1 MKNRMIPGIILIFLI
16 LSLALGAYLVNIYS
30 SLEIKKAQSKDR
42 AVIQNIEANVVKID
56 DAIIFEQEFTKCGH
70 TIIAPFADREN
81 LIGKSLD
88 EVKKE
93 YTVKK
98 GYHISYQQNTLL
110 IKQKVDDWCMVDKE
124 KCRLKEYK
132 GRIAVYQGPHHEE
145 DVLMRVTEIRI
156 DSLPDQ
162 VKQSLKNGEYEF
174 DNMERLNDALENLD
188 EYL

>member
-1 MKNRMIPGIILIFLI
+1 
-16 LSLALGAYLVNIYS
+16 
-30 SLEIKKAQSKDR
+30 
-42 AVIQNIEANVVKID
+42 
-56 DAIIFEQEFTKCGH
+56 
-70 TIIAPFADREN
+70 
-81 LIGKSLD
+81 
-88 EVKKE
+88 
-93 YTVKK
+93 
-98 GYHISYQQNTLL
+98 
-110 IKQKVDDWCMVDKE
+110 MVDKE